1 MRDQRPQR
9 LCQLCCVCAHWQEE
23 VCTSSQTHVHS
34 HPLHLEG
41 GEGGDLVLP
50 LSLPRGGTGMAAL
63 SNYCFY

>member
-9 LCQLCCVCAHWQEE
+9 LCQLCCVCTLARGS

-34 HPLHLEG
+34 HPLHSEG
-41 GEGGDLVLP
+41 REGGDLVLP